1 MRSTNVTGTPW
12 SAAQSAAASDRDAH
26 PHLGHRRP
34 DDRDRRRTAG
44 PQPIEQLVHRC
55 AVIAGHDRGGL
66 GHSGGHQL
74 RDHDGPTGLE
84 DRARELVTID
94 HVGHHE
100 SVDVKTSRLGGRKV
114 CGDERH
120 RQLSVLRALHDAD
133 GEVHVVLHEVHAAR
147 QPETDRTCPRPSK
160 VAGTAVGRVTEASCR
175 LEHAGSRLRGNPS
188 AAGQRAGRSAAR
200 DPGEIGDVLECRR
213 TRRWHVYPLRAILWR
228 GSERKRL
235 EPILHNRL
243 RIGHSMR
250 HTVLQR
256 PAGVSRRSTTRLK
269 DVP

>member
-1 MRSTNVTGTPW
+1 MTGTRW
-12 SAAQSAAASDRDAH
+12 SVAQSAAASDRYAH
-26 PHLGHRRP
+26 PHLVHWRP

-44 PQPIEQLVHRC
+44 PQPIEQPVHRC
-55 AVIAGHDRGGL
+55 AVIAGQGRGGL
-66 GHSGGHQL
+66 GHPGWHQL

-84 DRARELVTID
+84 DRACELVTTD

-100 SVDVKTSRLGGRKV
+100 SVDVKASRLGGREV
-114 CGDERH
+114 CRDERH

-133 GEVHVVLHEVHAAR
+133 REVHVVLHEVHAAG
-147 QPETDRTCPRPSK
+147 QPEADRTCPRSSK
-160 VAGTAVGRVTEASCR
+160 VASTAVGRVAEASRC

-228 GSERKRL
+228 DL

-243 RIGHSMR
+243 RNGHSIR

-269 DVP
+269 DLP